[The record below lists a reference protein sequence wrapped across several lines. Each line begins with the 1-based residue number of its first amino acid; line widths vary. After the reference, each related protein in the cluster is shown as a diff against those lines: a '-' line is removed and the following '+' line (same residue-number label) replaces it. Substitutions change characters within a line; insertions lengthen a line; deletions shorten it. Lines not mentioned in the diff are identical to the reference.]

1 MIARIAQPSI
11 ELPEHSNKTLMKIL
25 VCVSKTP
32 ETTTKI
38 AFTADGTELDTSGV
52 QYIMNPY
59 DEWYALVRA
68 LELKEAAGGS
78 VTIVNVG
85 PAENDPIIR
94 KGLAIGADEAVRI
107 DAEPKSSLN
116 VAKQIAAY
124 AKGESFDLILF
135 GKETIDYN
143 GSEVSAMVAELLD
156 LPFVSYASKMELN
169 GNTAT
174 INRDIEGGVEIVQV
188 DTPFVLSAA
197 KGLAEQR
204 IPNMRGIMMAKRK
217 PLTVVPAVEAAD
229 PSVAVKYTL
238 PPEKTAVKLIE
249 PDNMD
254 ELVRLLHEE
263 AKVI

>member
-1 MIARIAQPSI
+1 
-11 ELPEHSNKTLMKIL
+11 MKLL

-32 ETTTKI
+32 DTTTKI
-38 AFTADGTELDTSGV
+38 KFTSDNSELDTSGV

-68 LELKEAAGGS
+68 LELKEAQGGS
-78 VTIVNVG
+78 VTILNVG
-85 PAENDPIIR
+85 PPENDSVIR

-107 DAEPKSSLN
+107 NADPQSSLN

-124 AKGESFDLILF
+124 AKGESFDMVFF

-156 LPFVSYASKMELN
+156 VPFISYASHMEVD
-169 GNTAT
+169 GTTAT
-174 INRDIEGGVEIVQV
+174 IKRDIEGGVEILSV
-188 DTPFVLSAA
+188 DTPFVISAA

-217 PLTVVPAVEAAD
+217 PLKIVEPTSVDDPVATVQYE
-229 PSVAVKYTL
+229 L
-238 PPEKTAVKLIE
+238 PPEKGQVKLIDPE
-249 PDNMD
+249 NME

-263 AKVI
+263 AQVI

>member
-1 MIARIAQPSI
+1 
-11 ELPEHSNKTLMKIL
+11 MKLL

-32 ETTTKI
+32 DTTTKI
-38 AFTADGTELDTSGV
+38 KFTSDNSEFDTSGV

-68 LELKEAAGGS
+68 LELKEALGGS
-78 VTIVNVG
+78 VTILNVG
-85 PAENDPIIR
+85 PAENDTVIR

-107 DAEPKSSLN
+107 NADPKSSLN

-124 AKGESFDLILF
+124 AKGENFDMILF

-143 GSEVSAMVAELLD
+143 GSEVGAMVAELLD
-156 LPFVSYASKMELN
+156 MPFISYASSLEMD
-169 GNTAT
+169 GNSAT
-174 INRDIEGGVEIVQV
+174 IKRDIEGGVETLAV
-188 DTPFVLSAA
+188 DAPFVISAA

-217 PLTVVPAVEAAD
+217 PLKVVEPTAAD
-229 PSVAVKYTL
+229 DPVVAVNYEL
-238 PPEKTAVKLIE
+238 PPEKGQVKLLDPE
-249 PDNMD
+249 AMD

>member
-1 MIARIAQPSI
+1 
-11 ELPEHSNKTLMKIL
+11 MKLL

-32 ETTTKI
+32 DTTSKI
-38 AFTADGTELDTSGV
+38 AFNEGNTEFKTDGI

-68 LELKEAAGGS
+68 LEIKETIGSGS
-78 VTIVNVG
+78 VTIINVG
-85 PAENDPIIR
+85 PAANDTVIR

-107 DAEPKSSLN
+107 DADPKSAFY
-116 VAKQIAAY
+116 VANQIAAY
-124 AKGESFDLILF
+124 AKAEGFDMIFL

-143 GSEVSAMVAELLD
+143 GSEVGAMLAELLD
-156 LPFVSYASKMELN
+156 LPFISYATKLDME

-174 INRDIEGGVEIVQV
+174 IARDIEGGTEVLSV
-188 DTPFVLSAA
+188 DAPFVISAA
-197 KGLAEQR
+197 KGMAEQR

-217 PLTVVPAVEAAD
+217 PLKVVPATEAID
-229 PSVAVKYTL
+229 PAVVVSYELPAAKSAVKMIDA
-238 PPEKTAVKLIE
+238 E
-249 PDNMD
+249 NMD